1 MTTYTFT
8 NEAGTRFIWNTDRK
22 ITTAV
27 IFQVRGLDSFQT
39 YFQVYGNKG
48 AAVSAL
54 DSALYAHATDI
65 EVVSVNVATQEQLD
79 EYVAQQEAAWAL
91 FQSTR

>member
-8 NEAGTRFIWNTDRK
+8 NEAGTRLIWNTDRK

-27 IFQVRGLDSFQT
+27 IFQVRGVES
-39 YFQVYGNKG
+39 FQVYGNKG

-54 DSALYAHATDI
+54 DSALYAHATNI
-65 EVVSVNVATQEQLD
+65 EIVSVTVATQEQLD
-79 EYVAQQEAAWAL
+79 EYAAQQDAAWAL
-91 FQSTR
+91 FQSNR